1 MSVITWHD
9 LDVGRKLTALRHDH
23 RRSGSR
29 HVSSGG
35 GGLSL
40 VLLSR
45 TWRHV
50 HVLVAAVSLGI
61 GCAILVLLLCG
72 NAVAGFV
79 R

>member
-9 LDVGRKLTALRHDH
+9 LNVGRELTALRHDH

-29 HVSSGG
+29 HVSSDRR
-35 GGLSL
+35 GLSL

-50 HVLVAAVSLGI
+50 HVLVAAVSFGI

-72 NAVAGFV
+72 AVAGFV